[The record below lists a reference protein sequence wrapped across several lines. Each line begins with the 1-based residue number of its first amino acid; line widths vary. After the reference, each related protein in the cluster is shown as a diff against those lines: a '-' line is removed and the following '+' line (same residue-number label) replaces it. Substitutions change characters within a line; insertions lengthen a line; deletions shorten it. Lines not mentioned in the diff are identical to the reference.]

1 MNAGGLTA
9 SRALISNSSG
19 NVAVSATTSTELGY
33 VSGVTSKIQTQLNA
47 KFASDNIQAGYVTV
61 GDVGAGAEVNA
72 VGTFAKAFSGTP
84 ILTSS
89 ILCVAGWAGYL
100 VHHVKGLSSS
110 GVTFCIKNSSTQT
123 LSVIIY
129 YIAVKK

>member
-1 MNAGGLTA
+1 MPKGGLTA

-19 NVAVSATTSTELGY
+19 NVEVSATTSTELGY

-47 KFASDNIQAGYVTV
+47 KFASDNIQAGYVNA
-61 GDVGAGAEVNA
+61 GDVAGGREVN
-72 VGTFAKAFSGTP
+72 VTGTFAKAFSATP

-89 ILCVAGWAGYL
+89 IVCFAGWAGYL
-100 VHHVKGLSSS
+100 IHHIKGLSST
-110 GVTFCIKNSSTQT
+110 GVTFNLKNTSNQT
-123 LSVIIY
+123 LNVAIY